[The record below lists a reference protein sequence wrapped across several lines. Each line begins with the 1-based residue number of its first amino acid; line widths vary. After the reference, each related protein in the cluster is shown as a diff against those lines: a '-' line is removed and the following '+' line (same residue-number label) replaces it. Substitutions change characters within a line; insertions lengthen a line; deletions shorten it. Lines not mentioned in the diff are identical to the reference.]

1 MKYQVEALSN
11 VVGHKRQKE
20 ELLNVM
26 KWFENS
32 KELKEKGVSIP
43 KGVIL
48 FGAPGNGKS
57 MLIKELINLVDVP
70 VFIFKGDEDNIV
82 KGIEDMFTQAREK
95 GKAIIVIDE
104 LDLLINKERRVIR
117 VLQENLDGVESNDD
131 ILVLTATNHIDEIP
145 DALIRNGRLEK
156 LIKIP
161 CLKGDE
167 ALELLEKLFAN
178 FNIKLPD
185 DLDAKEIQTAL
196 HRVPCSAIKAI
207 VNDCVLRNGFDEI
220 TEEMIFASIY
230 NVQDRVKET
239 SICNSFEI
247 ALHEAGHALMAY
259 NFPEFFKI
267 KRMSI
272 SDGAGF
278 LAVEYTDEE
287 YWPYSKSLADI
298 QISMAGV
305 IAQKQILKEGARGCE
320 RDLSQARI
328 LAYNLVNCCGYASC
342 SETLPD
348 VDDFS
353 RRESFIKLRKNERK
367 IEKVLRSCERK
378 TTKYIKK
385 NKNKIISLA
394 NLLFEKKKLKASEI
408 ISCIELS

>member
-1 MKYQVEALSN
+1 
-11 VVGHKRQKE
+11 
-20 ELLNVM
+20 
-26 KWFENS
+26 
-32 KELKEKGVSIP
+32 
-43 KGVIL
+43 
-48 FGAPGNGKS
+48 
-57 MLIKELINLVDVP
+57 
-70 VFIFKGDEDNIV
+70 
-82 KGIEDMFTQAREK
+82 
-95 GKAIIVIDE
+95 
-104 LDLLINKERRVIR
+104 
-117 VLQENLDGVESNDD
+117 
-131 ILVLTATNHIDEIP
+131 
-145 DALIRNGRLEK
+145 
-156 LIKIP
+156 
-161 CLKGDE
+161 
-167 ALELLEKLFAN
+167 
-178 FNIKLPD
+178 
-185 DLDAKEIQTAL
+185 
-196 HRVPCSAIKAI
+196 
-207 VNDCVLRNGFDEI
+207 
-220 TEEMIFASIY
+220 
-230 NVQDRVKET
+230 
-239 SICNSFEI
+239 
-247 ALHEAGHALMAY
+247 
-259 NFPEFFKI
+259 
-267 KRMSI
+267 MSI

-328 LAYNLVNCCGYASC
+328 LAYNLVNCCGYVSC